1 MMAVILS
8 RDHALTIPLLSTHG
22 TATLLSKDNHEV
34 RVPLA
39 PLLGASTLVRSIVDE
54 SHLHPGIHG
63 TLVLSFAVAADV
75 LVSVKEIL
83 SVGESNVMEENI
95 EEVKQVLNSLG
106 VEANLS
112 QNRINNGFEYVA
124 TNEKDIKLEIVFESA
139 SDEETPSSEG
149 DVNKAM
155 DNLLNVATN
164 EENIKQEMIIEAA
177 SNEET
182 LSEGDVSDVNDDMGN
197 SLKECYVNIERKA
210 EGSFNQSYLNK
221 RVENTCNR
229 SFPSDLEKRT
239 RIPKGR
245 KRHVCTMCNSTF
257 AYSHDLRR
265 HYRIHTGEKPFTCE
279 ICNLSF
285 SQKGNLRIHERIHT
299 REKPYSCKICS
310 YSCSHGSD
318 LKNHSRIHTGEKP
331 FTCET
336 CNSSFNHHNTL
347 RNHKR
352 IHTGEQNRGV

>member
-8 RDHALTIPLLSTHG
+8 RDHALTVPLLSTHG
-22 TATLLSKDNHEV
+22 TVTLLSKDGEEV
-34 RVPLA
+34 KVPLA

-63 TLVLSFAVAADV
+63 PLVLSFAVAADV

-83 SVGESNVMEENI
+83 SSGESNVMEENI

-139 SDEETPSSEG
+139 SDEETPSEG

-155 DNLLNVATN
+155 DNLLNVATD
-164 EENIKQEMIIEAA
+164 EENIKQEMIIEPA
-177 SNEET
+177 SDEET

-197 SLKECYVNIERKA
+197 SLKECYVNIEKKA
-210 EGSFNQSYLNK
+210 EGSFNQGCLNK
-221 RVENTCNR
+221 RVENTCHR
-229 SFPSDLEKRT
+229 SFPSDLEKHT
-239 RIPKGR
+239 RIPKGM

-299 REKPYSCKICS
+299 GEKPYSCKICS
-310 YSCSHGSD
+310 YSCSHGSY
-318 LKNHSRIHTGEKP
+318 LKTHSRIHTGEKP

-347 RNHKR
+347 REHKR
-352 IHTGEQNRGV
+352 IHTGEKNRGV

>member
-8 RDHALTIPLLSTHG
+8 RDHALTVPLLSTHG

-34 RVPLA
+34 KVPLA
-39 PLLGASTLVRSIVDE
+39 PLLGASTLVRSMVAE

-63 TLVLSFAVAADV
+63 PLVLSFAVSADI

-95 EEVKQVLNSLG
+95 EEVNQVLNSLG

-112 QNRINNGFEYVA
+112 QNRMNNEFEYVA
-124 TNEKDIKLEIVFESA
+124 TNEEDIKLEMVFESA
-139 SDEETPSSEG
+139 SYEQTLSEG
-149 DVNKAM
+149 DVNEAM

-164 EENIKQEMIIEAA
+164 EENIKQEMILEPA
-177 SNEET
+177 SDEET

-197 SLKECYVNIERKA
+197 SLKECYVNIEKKA
-210 EGSFNQSYLNK
+210 EGSFNQSCLNK

-229 SFPSDLEKRT
+229 SFPSDLEKHT
-239 RIPKGR
+239 RIPKGK
-245 KRHVCTMCNSTF
+245 KRYVCTICNSTF
-257 AYSHDLRR
+257 AYSIDLRR

-279 ICNLSF
+279 ICNFSFSRKSHLRSHGRIHTGEKPFTCKICNLSF

-299 REKPYSCKICS
+299 GEKPYSCKICS

-318 LKNHSRIHTGEKP
+318 LKNHRRETIH
-331 FTCET
+331 
-336 CNSSFNHHNTL
+336 
-347 RNHKR
+347 
-352 IHTGEQNRGV
+352 V